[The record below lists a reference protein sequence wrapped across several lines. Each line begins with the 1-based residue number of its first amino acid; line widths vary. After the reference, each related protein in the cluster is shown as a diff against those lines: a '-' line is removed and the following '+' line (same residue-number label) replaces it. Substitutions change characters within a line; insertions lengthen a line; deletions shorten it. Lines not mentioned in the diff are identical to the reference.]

1 MGSCFLNGG
10 GGLLANDVPLPK
22 AGRFRP
28 AGDSDAEA
36 VVQPA
41 ASFGGARF
49 LLKDRRP
56 RTSLLRA
63 RYLEGAHHEAAVL
76 VPGRQGT
83 FPAPSQWQQRWL
95 AHTLIAACSPCQVTA
110 HELSQSLVGL
120 RLANIYDISSKKLL
134 LKFAVSGK
142 KEQLLIDSGF
152 RTHLTD
158 FTRATASAPSAFT
171 ARLRK
176 FLKTR
181 RCTSITQIGTDRII
195 ELQFSDG
202 AYHLYLEFF
211 AAGNVILTDA
221 DSKILAILR
230 NVAQGEGQESQRI
243 GLNYSLQNRQN
254 YGGVPP
260 LTRDRVRSALETSVK
275 KAEAAEASSK
285 KKQKR
290 KPGDELRRG
299 LATTLEEF
307 PPIVVDHA
315 FAVTGFEPASKPAEV
330 LQDEALFESL
340 FSALEEAR
348 NIVENV
354 TSSATCKGYI
364 IAKRRES
371 KEQDAA
377 APQADKPQSLLYEDF
392 QPFLPRRYE
401 KDADYTVLTYDNFN
415 KTIDEFFSSLEG
427 QKLEGRLNER
437 EEAAKRKLEAVKQIQ
452 EQKVE
457 GLKQA
462 QMLNLRKA
470 GALEANV
477 DRVSEAMDAV
487 NGLISQG
494 MDWVNIGKLIE
505 REQKRKNP
513 VAEIIHLPL
522 NLEQNTIT
530 LLLAE
535 EDAEETY
542 TDESDDTSSE
552 EDSDAEDGDK
562 GKSVDAR
569 LAIEINLGLTP
580 FANAREYYDQK
591 KVAAVKAQ
599 KTVEHSATALKSA
612 EKKIA
617 QDLKKNLKGEKPALQ
632 LTRRQMWF
640 EKFLWF
646 ISSDGY
652 LVVGGRDAGTNEML
666 YKKHL
671 RKGDVYVHA
680 DMHGASSVIIKNNPK
695 TPDAPI
701 PPSTLAQAGSLSVCS
716 SNAWDSKAGMGAWW
730 VHADQVSKSAPTG
743 EYLPTGSFMV
753 RGHKNILTPQPL
765 VMGFGFMFKISEET
779 KAHHVKHRLQEADD
793 AQTENATRQAMDTSD
808 AETGEEKDVLA
819 ANAIEHSLTSSE
831 EHKDAQDLADH
842 ESDDGEFADQHDD
855 AEAPRRQNPL
865 QITTDLDEDEGND
878 HVQDDVED
886 VDSDTD
892 HVKDDLRQLSIG
904 ESVEAMMSGALETD
918 AGHEQGAAK
927 NTVVDKAAQ
936 ADANAGES
944 EDDDSET
951 ATEAPTEAPTIST
964 AAISHQASDNGSGGS
979 ATHKSAPN
987 KRGRRAKQKKI
998 AAKYKDQDEED
1009 RAMHEQLIG
1018 AAKGREKAEADAKA
1032 KVAKQAEEDARRERR
1047 KQAIEKQK
1055 KKLAEHEAV
1064 RRRMLDE
1071 GLAALDDEEDVE
1083 DAAATPLDALVGW
1096 PHVGDEI
1103 LEIIPVCAPWTAMG
1117 KCKYKVKIQPG
1128 STKKG
1133 KAIKEILERW
1143 KIATGGKGNVDE
1155 TAGDRE
1161 RMWPREVELMKALK
1175 PEEAHNVVP
1184 VGKMTVVMSGGTAG
1198 GKSGGGKGGGQGK
1211 GGRGGKGSK
1220 KK

>member
-1 MGSCFLNGG
+1 MLTT
-10 GGLLANDVPLPK
+10 
-22 AGRFRP
+22 
-28 AGDSDAEA
+28 
-36 VVQPA
+36 
-41 ASFGGARF
+41 
-49 LLKDRRP
+49 
-56 RTSLLRA
+56 TS
-63 RYLEGAHHEAAVL
+63 
-76 VPGRQGT
+76 
-83 FPAPSQWQQRWL
+83 S
-95 AHTLIAACSPCQVTA
+95 QVTA

-142 KEQLLIDSGF
+142 KEQLVIDSGF

-158 FTRATASAPSAFT
+158 FTRATAAAPSAFT

-195 ELQFSDG
+195 ELQFSDS
-202 AYHLYLEFF
+202 AYRMFLEFF

-221 DSKILAILR
+221 DCKILAILR
-230 NVAQGEGQESQRI
+230 NVAEGEGQESQKI
-243 GLNYSLQNRQN
+243 GSTYSLQNRQN

-260 LTRDRVRSALETSVK
+260 LTRDRVRNALETSIK
-275 KAEAAEASSK
+275 KAEVAEASSK

-315 FAVTGFEPASKPAEV
+315 FAVTGFEPTSKPAEI
-330 LQDEALFESL
+330 LENEALFESL
-340 FSALEEAR
+340 FKALEEAR
-348 NIVENV
+348 KIVDDV

-364 IAKRRES
+364 VAKRRES
-371 KEQDAA
+371 KVEDGP
-377 APQADKPQSLLYEDF
+377 APQADTPQSLLYEDF
-392 QPFLPRRYE
+392 QPFLPQRYE
-401 KDADYTVLTYDNFN
+401 QDTEYVVLTYDNFN

-427 QKLEGRLNER
+427 QKLEGRLNDR

-457 GLKQA
+457 GLKQT
-462 QMLNLRKA
+462 QILNMRKA

-487 NGLISQG
+487 NGLLSQG

-513 VAEIIHLPL
+513 VAEIIKLPL

-535 EDAEETY
+535 EDTEENY
-542 TDESDDTSSE
+542 ADESDETSSE
-552 EDSDAEDGDK
+552 EGSDTEEDK
-562 GKSVDAR
+562 GKATDTR
-569 LAIEINLGLTP
+569 LPIEINLGLTP

-599 KTVEHSATALKSA
+599 KTVEHSVTALKSA

-617 QDLKKNLKGEKPALQ
+617 QDLKKNLKGEKPVLQ

-652 LVVGGRDAGTNEML
+652 LVVGGRDAGTNEVL

-671 RKGDVYVHA
+671 RKGDIYVHA

-701 PPSTLAQAGSLSVCS
+701 PPSTLTQAGSLSVCS

-753 RGHKNILTPQPL
+753 RGNKNILTPQPL
-765 VMGFGFMFKISEET
+765 VMGFGFIFKISEET

-793 AQTENATRQAMDTSD
+793 AATENATRKSADHSD
-808 AETGEEKDVLA
+808 IGTIEEDLLA
-819 ANAIEHSLTSSE
+819 ASAIESSLGAPEGSRDAGDNVDQ
-831 EHKDAQDLADH
+831 EH
-842 ESDDGEFADQHDD
+842 DDGDSGDEHDD
-855 AEAPRRQNPL
+855 AESSRRQNPL
-865 QITTDLDEDEGND
+865 QSSADPEKGEESDHDQDETEDLDI
-878 HVQDDVED
+878 
-886 VDSDTD
+886 DTD
-892 HVKDDLRQLSIG
+892 HVKDDLRKLSIG
-904 ESVEAMMSGALETD
+904 DSTEAMMSGALETD
-918 AGHEQGAAK
+918 AGNGEEAAAAAEK
-927 NTVVDKAAQ
+927 TDSKANEKD
-936 ADANAGES
+936 ADAEDS
-944 EDDDSET
+944 EDEDSDT
-951 ATEAPTEAPTIST
+951 ATEAPTEAPTVST
-964 AAISHQASDNGSGGS
+964 ITSHQASTSNQKG
-979 ATHKSAPN
+979 TPN

-998 AAKYKDQDEED
+998 AAKYKDRDEED
-1009 RAMHEQLIG
+1009 LAMHEQLIG
-1018 AAKGREKAEADAKA
+1018 AAKGREKAEAEAKA
-1032 KVAKQAEEDARRERR
+1032 KADKQAEEEARRERR

-1055 KKLAEHEAV
+1055 KKLAEHEEV
-1064 RRRMLDE
+1064 RRVMLAE
-1071 GLAALDDEEDVE
+1071 GLEVLDDDEE
-1083 DAAATPLDALVGW
+1083 AAATPLDALVGW
-1096 PHVGDEI
+1096 PYVGDEI
-1103 LEIIPVCAPWTAMG
+1103 MEIIPVCAPWAALG

-1128 STKKG
+1128 NTKKG

-1143 KIATGGKGNVDE
+1143 KIAAGTKVNVDE
-1155 TAGDRE
+1155 TARDRE
-1161 RMWPREVELMKALK
+1161 RIWPREVELMKALK

-1198 GKSGGGKGGGQGK
+1198 GRSGGGGSKGGKGGGQGK

>member
-1 MGSCFLNGG
+1 M
-10 GGLLANDVPLPK
+10 
-22 AGRFRP
+22 
-28 AGDSDAEA
+28 
-36 VVQPA
+36 
-41 ASFGGARF
+41 
-49 LLKDRRP
+49 
-56 RTSLLRA
+56 
-63 RYLEGAHHEAAVL
+63 
-76 VPGRQGT
+76 
-83 FPAPSQWQQRWL
+83 
-95 AHTLIAACSPCQVTA
+95 
-110 HELSQSLVGL
+110 
-120 RLANIYDISSKKLL
+120 
-134 LKFAVSGK
+134 
-142 KEQLLIDSGF
+142 IDSGF

-158 FTRATASAPSAFT
+158 FTRATAAAPSAFT

-176 FLKTR
+176 FIKTR

-230 NVAQGEGQESQRI
+230 NVSEGEGQESQKI
-243 GLNYSLQNRQN
+243 GSIYSLENRQN
-254 YGGVPP
+254 YRGVPA
-260 LTRDRVRSALETSVK
+260 LTKERVRTALETTIK
-275 KAEAAEASSK
+275 RAEAAETSTK

-315 FAVTGFEPASKPAEV
+315 FAVTGFEPTSKPAEV
-330 LQDEALFESL
+330 LENEALFDSL
-340 FSALEEAR
+340 FNALEEAR
-348 NIVENV
+348 KIVDGV

-377 APQADKPQSLLYEDF
+377 APQGEKPQSLLYEDF

-401 KDADYTVLTYDNFN
+401 TDAEFTILTFDNFN

-427 QKLEGRLNER
+427 QKLEGRLNDR

-462 QMLNLRKA
+462 QILNMRKA
-470 GALEANV
+470 GALEANA

-513 VAEIIHLPL
+513 VAEIIKTPL

-535 EDAEETY
+535 EDADETY
-542 TDESDDTSSE
+542 ADESDETSSE
-552 EDSDAEDGDK
+552 DDSDAEVQEK
-562 GKSVDAR
+562 GKASDNR

-591 KVAAVKAQ
+591 KVAAVKEQ
-599 KTVEHSATALKSA
+599 KTVEHSVTALRNA

-617 QDLKKNLKGEKPALQ
+617 HDLKKNLKGEKPTLQ

-652 LVVGGRDAGTNEML
+652 LVLGGRDAGTNEVL
-666 YKKHL
+666 YKKYL
-671 RKGDVYVHA
+671 RKGDIYVHA

-701 PPSTLAQAGSLSVCS
+701 PPSTLTQAGSLSVCS

-743 EYLPTGSFMV
+743 EYLPAGSFMV
-753 RGHKNILTPQPL
+753 RGTKNILTPQPL
-765 VMGFGFMFKISEET
+765 IMGFGFMFKISEET

-793 AQTENATRQAMDTSD
+793 AEMERFIERQTNGKQTDLSD
-808 AETGEEKDVLA
+808 AGTVEEDLLA
-819 ANAIEHSLTSSE
+819 AGVAENSVGVSE
-831 EHKDAQDLADH
+831 VPKDEGDH
-842 ESDDGEFADQHDD
+842 VDQESDNGDSGDEHDE
-855 AEAPRRQNPL
+855 AEGSRRQNPL
-865 QITTDLDEDEGND
+865 QVTTTFDEGEESDHDNDQDENELEDLDG
-878 HVQDDVED
+878 
-886 VDSDTD
+886 DTD
-892 HVKDDLRQLSIG
+892 HVKDDLGKMSIG
-904 ESVEAMMSGALETD
+904 DSAEAMMSGALDLDAGNEVEGGAQETD
-918 AGHEQGAAK
+918 
-927 NTVVDKAAQ
+927 VKATEEN
-936 ADANAGES
+936 ADAGDS
-944 EDDDSET
+944 EDEASET
-951 ATEAPTEAPTIST
+951 ATEAPTEAPTMST
-964 AAISHQASDNGSGGS
+964 SHPGSS
-979 ATHKSAPN
+979 ATQKGAPN

-998 AAKYKDQDEED
+998 AAKYKYQDEED

-1018 AAKGREKAEADAKA
+1018 AAKGREKAEAEARAKA
-1032 KVAKQAEEDARRERR
+1032 EKQAEEEARRERR

-1055 KKLAEHEAV
+1055 KKLAEHEEV
-1064 RRRMLDE
+1064 RRLMLDE
-1071 GLAALDDEEDVE
+1071 GLEVLDDDEE
-1083 DAAATPLDALVGW
+1083 AAATPLDALVGW
-1096 PHVGDEI
+1096 PYVGDEI
-1103 LEIIPVCAPWTAMG
+1103 LELVPMCAPWAAMS

-1128 STKKG
+1128 NTKKG

-1143 KIATGGKGNVDE
+1143 KMAAAHPRNVDE
-1155 TAGDRE
+1155 TVRDRE

-1184 VGKMTVVMSGGTAG
+1184 VGKMTVVTSGGTAG
-1198 GKSGGGKGGGQGK
+1198 AKSGGGGGKGGK
-1211 GGRGGKGSK
+1211 GGAKSGRGGKGSK

>member
-1 MGSCFLNGG
+1 M
-10 GGLLANDVPLPK
+10 
-22 AGRFRP
+22 
-28 AGDSDAEA
+28 
-36 VVQPA
+36 
-41 ASFGGARF
+41 
-49 LLKDRRP
+49 
-56 RTSLLRA
+56 
-63 RYLEGAHHEAAVL
+63 
-76 VPGRQGT
+76 
-83 FPAPSQWQQRWL
+83 
-95 AHTLIAACSPCQVTA
+95 
-110 HELSQSLVGL
+110 
-120 RLANIYDISSKKLL
+120 
-134 LKFAVSGK
+134 
-142 KEQLLIDSGF
+142 IDSGF

-158 FTRATASAPSAFT
+158 FTRATAAAPSAFT

-176 FLKTR
+176 FIKTR

-230 NVAQGEGQESQRI
+230 NVSEGEGQESQKI
-243 GLNYSLQNRQN
+243 GSIYSLENRQN
-254 YGGVPP
+254 YRGVPA
-260 LTRDRVRSALETSVK
+260 LTKERVRTALETTIK
-275 KAEAAEASSK
+275 RAEAAETSTK

-315 FAVTGFEPASKPAEV
+315 FAVTGFEPTSKPAEV
-330 LQDEALFESL
+330 LENEALFESL
-340 FSALEEAR
+340 FNALEEAR
-348 NIVENV
+348 KIVDGV

-371 KEQDAA
+371 KEPDAA
-377 APQADKPQSLLYEDF
+377 APQAEKPQSLLYEDF

-401 KDADYTVLTYDNFN
+401 TDAEFTILTFDNFN

-427 QKLEGRLNER
+427 QKLEGRLNDR

-462 QMLNLRKA
+462 QILNMRKA
-470 GALEANV
+470 GALEANA

-513 VAEIIHLPL
+513 VAEIIKTPL

-542 TDESDDTSSE
+542 ADESDETSSE
-552 EDSDAEDGDK
+552 DDSDAEVQEK
-562 GKSVDAR
+562 GKTTDNR

-591 KVAAVKAQ
+591 KVAAVKEQ
-599 KTVEHSATALKSA
+599 KTVEHSVTALRNA

-617 QDLKKNLKGEKPALQ
+617 QDLKKNLKGEKPTLQ

-652 LVVGGRDAGTNEML
+652 LVLGGRDAGTNEVL

-671 RKGDVYVHA
+671 RKGDIYVHA

-701 PPSTLAQAGSLSVCS
+701 PPSTLTQAGSLSVCS

-743 EYLPTGSFMV
+743 EYLPTGSFMI
-753 RGHKNILTPQPL
+753 RGNKNILTPQPL
-765 VMGFGFMFKISEET
+765 IMGFGFMFKISEET

-793 AQTENATRQAMDTSD
+793 AETERFLDRQTNGKQTVRSNAEAAENDL
-808 AETGEEKDVLA
+808 LA
-819 ANAIEHSLTSSE
+819 AGVVENSHRVTE
-831 EHKDAQDLADH
+831 EPDDEQDRANQESNNDNSGDDH
-842 ESDDGEFADQHDD
+842 DE
-855 AEAPRRQNPL
+855 AEGSRRQNPL
-865 QITTDLDEDEGND
+865 QVSTNFEDGEDSDHEQDEDE
-878 HVQDDVED
+878 VEEVDV
-886 VDSDTD
+886 DTD
-892 HVKDDLRQLSIG
+892 HVKDHVETLSIRD
-904 ESVEAMMSGALETD
+904 SAEAMMSGALDLD
-918 AGHEQGAAK
+918 AGDEVEEGGEE
-927 NTVVDKAAQ
+927 KAAVKDDEGV
-936 ADANAGES
+936 ADAGDS
-944 EDDDSET
+944 EDDASET
-951 ATEAPTEAPTIST
+951 ATEAPTEAPTMST
-964 AAISHQASDNGSGGS
+964 TTTSHQGSS
-979 ATHKSAPN
+979 ATQKSAPN

-998 AAKYKDQDEED
+998 AAKYKYQDEED
-1009 RAMHEQLIG
+1009 RTMHEQLIG
-1018 AAKGREKAEADAKA
+1018 AAKGREKAEAEARAKA
-1032 KVAKQAEEDARRERR
+1032 EKQAEEEARRERR
-1047 KQAIEKQK
+1047 RLAIEKQK
-1055 KKLAEHEAV
+1055 KKLAEHEEV
-1064 RRRMLDE
+1064 RRLMLDE
-1071 GLAALDDEEDVE
+1071 GLEVLDDDEE
-1083 DAAATPLDALVGW
+1083 AAATPLDALVGW
-1096 PHVGDEI
+1096 PYVGDEI
-1103 LEIIPVCAPWTAMG
+1103 LELVPMCAPWAALS

-1128 STKKG
+1128 NTKKG

-1143 KIATGGKGNVDE
+1143 KMAAAHPRNVDD
-1155 TAGDRE
+1155 TVRDRE

-1184 VGKMTVVMSGGTAG
+1184 VGKMTVVTSGGTAG
-1198 GKSGGGKGGGQGK
+1198 GKSGGGGGKGGKGGAK

>member
-1 MGSCFLNGG
+1 MKQRFSSL
-10 GGLLANDVPLPK
+10 DVK
-22 AGRFRP
+22 
-28 AGDSDAEA
+28 
-36 VVQPA
+36 
-41 ASFGGARF
+41 
-49 LLKDRRP
+49 
-56 RTSLLRA
+56 
-63 RYLEGAHHEAAVL
+63 
-76 VPGRQGT
+76 
-83 FPAPSQWQQRWL
+83 
-95 AHTLIAACSPCQVTA
+95 VTA
-110 HELSQSLVGL
+110 HELAQSLIGL

-142 KEQLLIDSGF
+142 KEQLMIDSGF

-158 FTRATASAPSAFT
+158 FTRATAAAPSAFT

-202 AYHLYLEFF
+202 AYHMFLEFF

-221 DSKILAILR
+221 DYKILAILR
-230 NVAQGEGQESQRI
+230 NVSEGEGQESQRI
-243 GLNYSLQNRQN
+243 GSIYSLENRQN
-254 YGGVPP
+254 YGGVPA
-260 LTRDRVRSALETSVK
+260 LTRDRVRNALEITVK
-275 KAEAAEASSK
+275 RAEATEGSNK

-315 FAVTGFEPASKPAEV
+315 FAVTGFEPTSKPADV
-330 LQDEALFESL
+330 LENETLFESL
-340 FSALEEAR
+340 FHALEEAR
-348 NIVENV
+348 KIVDDV

-371 KEQDAA
+371 KEETAA
-377 APQADKPQSLLYEDF
+377 APQEDKPQSLLYEDF

-401 KDADYTVLTYDNFN
+401 TDAEYTILTYDNFN

-427 QKLEGRLNER
+427 QKLEGRLNDR

-462 QMLNLRKA
+462 QILNMRKA

-513 VAEIIHLPL
+513 VAEIIKLPL

-535 EDAEETY
+535 EDAEENY
-542 TDESDDTSSE
+542 ADGIDETSSGE
-552 EDSDAEDGDK
+552 ESDAETEDK
-562 GKSVDAR
+562 GKTTDTR
-569 LAIEINLGLTP
+569 LSIEINLGLTP

-599 KTVEHSATALKSA
+599 KTVEHSVTALKNA

-617 QDLKKNLKGEKPALQ
+617 QDLKKNLKGEKPTLQ

-652 LVVGGRDAGTNEML
+652 LVIGGRDAGTNEVL

-671 RKGDVYVHA
+671 RKGDIYVHA

-753 RGHKNILTPQPL
+753 RGTKNILTPQPL

-793 AQTENATRQAMDTSD
+793 AEMDRFIGKSADTSK
-808 AETGEEKDVLA
+808 AGAVEEELLTAADVK
-819 ANAIEHSLTSSE
+819 SSVG
-831 EHKDAQDLADH
+831 DL
-842 ESDDGEFADQHDD
+842 EGPKDDGDNAGQDSEDGDSEHEQDD
-855 AEAPRRQNPL
+855 TEGSQRQNPL
-865 QITTDLDEDEGND
+865 QVTTNLEEGEETESEQDE
-878 HVQDDVED
+878 VED
-886 VDSDTD
+886 VDGETD
-892 HVKDDLRQLSIG
+892 HVKDDLEKLSIG
-904 ESVEAMMSGALETD
+904 DSAEAMMSGALELD
-918 AGHEQGAAK
+918 ASNGVGAAEEQDAK
-927 NTVVDKAAQ
+927 GSEESLN
-936 ADANAGES
+936 ADDS
-944 EDDDSET
+944 EDEDSET
-951 ATEAPTEAPTIST
+951 ATEAPTEAPSVST
-964 AAISHQASDNGSGGS
+964 ATASHQASGANPKSG
-979 ATHKSAPN
+979 PN

-998 AAKYKDQDEED
+998 AAKYKYQDEED

-1018 AAKGREKAEADAKA
+1018 AAKGREKAEAEAKA
-1032 KVAKQAEEDARRERR
+1032 KAEKQAEEEARRERR
-1047 KQAIEKQK
+1047 KQAIERQK
-1055 KKLAEHEAV
+1055 KKLAEHEEV
-1064 RRRMLDE
+1064 RRLMLDE
-1071 GLAALDDEEDVE
+1071 GLEVLDDEEE
-1083 DAAATPLDALVGW
+1083 ASATPLDALVGW
-1096 PHVGDEI
+1096 PFVGDEI
-1103 LEIIPVCAPWTAMG
+1103 MEIIPMCAPWAAMG
-1117 KCKYKVKIQPG
+1117 KLKYKVKIQPG
-1128 STKKG
+1128 NTKKG

-1143 KIATGGKGNVDE
+1143 KIAAGGKGNVDE
-1155 TAGDRE
+1155 TVRDRE
-1161 RMWPREVELMKALK
+1161 RMWPREVELIKAVK

-1184 VGKMTVVMSGGTAG
+1184 VGKVTVVMSGG
-1198 GKSGGGKGGGQGK
+1198 KSGGGGGRGGKGGGK

>member
-1 MGSCFLNGG
+1 M
-10 GGLLANDVPLPK
+10 
-22 AGRFRP
+22 
-28 AGDSDAEA
+28 
-36 VVQPA
+36 
-41 ASFGGARF
+41 
-49 LLKDRRP
+49 
-56 RTSLLRA
+56 
-63 RYLEGAHHEAAVL
+63 
-76 VPGRQGT
+76 
-83 FPAPSQWQQRWL
+83 
-95 AHTLIAACSPCQVTA
+95 
-110 HELSQSLVGL
+110 
-120 RLANIYDISSKKLL
+120 
-134 LKFAVSGK
+134 
-142 KEQLLIDSGF
+142 IDSGF

-158 FTRATASAPSAFT
+158 FTRATAAAPSAFT

-195 ELQFSDG
+195 EFQFSDG
-202 AYHLYLEFF
+202 AYHMYLEFF

-221 DSKILAILR
+221 DYKILAILR
-230 NVAQGEGQESQRI
+230 NVSEGEGQESQRI
-243 GLNYSLQNRQN
+243 GSTYSLENRQN
-254 YGGVPP
+254 YGGVPL
-260 LTRDRVRSALETSVK
+260 LTRDRVRAALETTVK
-275 KAEAAEASSK
+275 RAEAAETSNK

-315 FAVTGFEPASKPAEV
+315 FAVTGFEPTSKPADV
-330 LQDEALFESL
+330 LANEALFESL
-340 FSALEEAR
+340 FKALEEACK
-348 NIVENV
+348 VVDDV

-377 APQADKPQSLLYEDF
+377 EPQEDKPQSLLYEDF

-401 KDADYTVLTYDNFN
+401 KDAEYTILTYDNFN

-427 QKLEGRLNER
+427 QKLEGRLNDR

-462 QMLNLRKA
+462 QMLNMRKA

-477 DRVSEAMDAV
+477 DRVYEAMDAV

-505 REQKRKNP
+505 REQKRKNL
-513 VAEIIHLPL
+513 VAEIIKLPL
-522 NLEQNTIT
+522 NLEQNIIT

-535 EDAEETY
+535 EDAEENDA
-542 TDESDDTSSE
+542 DESDETSSE
-552 EDSDAEDGDK
+552 EGSDAEVADK
-562 GKSVDAR
+562 GKATDTR
-569 LAIEINLGLTP
+569 LSIEINLGLTP

-591 KVAAVKAQ
+591 KVAAVKEQ
-599 KTVEHSATALKSA
+599 KTVEHSATALRSA

-617 QDLKKNLKGEKPALQ
+617 QDLKKNLKGEKPTLQ

-652 LVVGGRDAGTNEML
+652 LVVGGRDAGTNEVL

-671 RKGDVYVHA
+671 RKGDIYVHA

-701 PPSTLAQAGSLSVCS
+701 PPSTLTQAGSLSVCS

-743 EYLPTGSFMV
+743 EYLPAGSFMV
-753 RGHKNILTPQPL
+753 RGNKNILTPQPL

-779 KAHHVKHRLQEADD
+779 KAHHVKHRLQEVDD
-793 AQTENATRQAMDTSD
+793 AQTNSAAGKSADSAD
-808 AETGEEKDVLA
+808 AAAVEEELLA
-819 ANAIEHSLTSSE
+819 AGALESSLGDPE
-831 EHKDAQDLADH
+831 RPGNED
-842 ESDDGEFADQHDD
+842 ADQDSDNGDSGDEHDG
-855 AEAPRRQNPL
+855 AESSRRQNPL
-865 QITTDLDEDEGND
+865 QIVTDLEDGEESDHEQDE
-878 HVQDDVED
+878 VED
-886 VDSDTD
+886 LDGDTD
-892 HVKDDLRQLSIG
+892 HVKDDLGKMSIG
-904 ESVEAMMSGALETD
+904 DSAEAMMSGALETD
-918 AGHEQGAAK
+918 VGNEEGAAEER
-927 NTVVDKAAQ
+927 DAKAVEDN
-936 ADANAGES
+936 ADAIDS
-944 EDDDSET
+944 EDEDSDT

-964 AAISHQASDNGSGGS
+964 V
-979 ATHKSAPN
+979 ATQKGAPN

-998 AAKYKDQDEED
+998 AAKYKYQDEED

-1018 AAKGREKAEADAKA
+1018 AAKGREKAEAEAKA
-1032 KVAKQAEEDARRERR
+1032 KAEKQAEEEARRERR

-1055 KKLAEHEAV
+1055 KKLAEHEEV
-1064 RRRMLDE
+1064 RRLMLDE
-1071 GLAALDDEEDVE
+1071 GLEVLDDDEE
-1083 DAAATPLDALVGW
+1083 AAATPLDALVGW
-1096 PHVGDEI
+1096 PFVGDEI
-1103 LEIIPVCAPWTAMG
+1103 MELIPMCAPWAAMS

-1128 STKKG
+1128 NTKKG
-1133 KAIKEILERW
+1133 KAVKEILERW
-1143 KIATGGKGNVDE
+1143 RIAAGGKGNVDE
-1155 TAGDRE
+1155 TVRDRE

-1198 GKSGGGKGGGQGK
+1198 GKSGGGGGKGGKGGQGK